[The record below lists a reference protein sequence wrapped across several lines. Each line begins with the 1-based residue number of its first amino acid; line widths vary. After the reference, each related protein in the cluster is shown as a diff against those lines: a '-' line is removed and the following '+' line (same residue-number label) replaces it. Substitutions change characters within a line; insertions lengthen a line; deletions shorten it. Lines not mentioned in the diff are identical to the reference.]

1 MKEMCNQKRS
11 NQWNVLPCE
20 VVSLSS
26 VITIKQSLDA
36 LLLGTLHKEPDITV
50 TLLLKGTKYLI
61 SDR

>member
-1 MKEMCNQKRS
+1 MCNQKRS
-11 NQWNVLPCE
+11 NQWNVLPYE